1 MSRRPS
7 ALSRRR
13 RTLLAGLAGGALL
26 GARLPARAQVGD
38 INDAINKA
46 GRQRMLSQRMA
57 KAWLAIG
64 QGVDPAQAQRV
75 LDESM
80 ALSERQFA
88 ELKAYAPTPAIR
100 ATYAATEA
108 AWRDYKTAL
117 LNGTP
122 AKGGGVALVALG
134 GRVLT
139 LAHQGT
145 VQLEQHS
152 GQSTARLVN
161 IAGRERMLSQR
172 MAAFYLV
179 QTWDL
184 ALPDTAKELDGA
196 RSEFL
201 QALKTLRDAPEAT
214 SAIRAELDLADQQW
228 VFFSNALA
236 HLTDARGNPQRAAD
250 VFKTSENILQV
261 MDRVTGLYARVA
273 VATPPLTATRQQ

>member
-7 ALSRRR
+7 GLSRRR
-13 RTLLAGLAGGALL
+13 RLLLAGVAGGSLAGVWW
-26 GARLPARAQVGD
+26 PARAQATD

-64 QGVDPAQAQRV
+64 QDVDAAQARRV

-80 ALSERQFA
+80 ALFERQLA
-88 ELKAYAPTPAIR
+88 ELKTFAPTPAIR
-100 ATYAATEA
+100 ATYAATEL
-108 AWRDYKTAL
+108 AWREYKTAL
-117 LNGTP
+117 IDGAP

-134 GRVLT
+134 GRVLA

-145 VQLEQHS
+145 GQLEQHS

-172 MAAFYLV
+172 MAEFYLV
-179 QTWDL
+179 QTWEL
-184 ALPDTAKELDGA
+184 ALPDAAKELETA
-196 RSEFL
+196 RGEFL
-201 QALKTLRDAPEAT
+201 QALKILRDAPEAT
-214 SAIRAELDLADQQW
+214 AAIRAELDLAEQQW
-228 VFFSNALA
+228 VFFSNALV
-236 HLTDARGNPQRAAD
+236 HLSDARGNPQRAAD

-273 VATPPLTATRQQ
+273 VATPPLTAARQQ

>member
-1 MSRRPS
+1 VSRRPS
-7 ALSRRR
+7 GLSRRR
-13 RTLLAGLAGGALL
+13 RLLLAGVAGGSLAGAW
-26 GARLPARAQVGD
+26 LPARAQLTD

-64 QGVDPAQAQRV
+64 QDVDAAQARRV

-80 ALSERQFA
+80 ALFERQLV
-88 ELKAYAPTPAIR
+88 ELKTFAPTPAIR
-100 ATYAATEA
+100 ATYGATEL

-117 LNGTP
+117 TSSAP

-134 GRVLT
+134 GRVLA

-161 IAGRERMLSQR
+161 NAGRERMLSQR
-172 MAAFYLV
+172 MAEFYLV
-179 QTWDL
+179 QTWEL
-184 ALPDTAKELDGA
+184 ALPDAAKELDTA
-196 RSEFL
+196 RTEFL

-214 SAIRAELDLADQQW
+214 AAIRAELDLAEQQW
-228 VFFSNALA
+228 VFFSNALVR
-236 HLTDARGNPQRAAD
+236 LTDARGNPQRAAD

-273 VATPPLTATRQQ
+273 VATPPLTAARQQ